1 MKLGIN
7 SYTYMWA
14 IGYTI
19 GDRETRPAR
28 PLSAL
33 DLLGKARE
41 LSVRVVQIGPNLPLD
56 KLSEADLDAFT
67 LQAQAWGIE
76 LELGTRGLETDHLL
90 RQLALARRIGA
101 KLLRTIPE
109 IGGKPIAAQAIPGY
123 LRAVLPALEANASV
137 IALENGNLPAAKL
150 RWAIEE
156 VGSPRIGVVLD
167 MVNSLAVSEGWQQV
181 TEALAPH
188 TMCLHLKD
196 FAVMRAW
203 NMMGFVVE
211 GRPAGKGQIDLSWL
225 FDTLKASRYDFNVII
240 ELWPP
245 EQPTLEESIA
255 LEQAWAVESVSA
267 LRAYVKE

>member
-7 SYTYMWA
+7 TYTYMWS
-14 IGYTI
+14 IGFQF
-19 GDRETRPAR
+19 GDRQAQPAR

-33 DLLGKARE
+33 DLLCKARD
-41 LSVRVVQIGPNLPLD
+41 LSLRVVQIGPNLPLD
-56 KLSEADLDAFT
+56 KLSEADLDAFVR
-67 LQAQAWGIE
+67 QAHTWGIE

-90 RQLALARRIGA
+90 RQLALAKRIGA
-101 KLLRTIPE
+101 RLLRTIPE
-109 IGGKPIAAQAIPGY
+109 IDGKPVAAQEIPGY
-123 LRAVLPALEANASV
+123 LRAVLPSLEANASV
-137 IALENGNLPAAKL
+137 IALENGNLPAARL

-203 NMMGFVVE
+203 NMMGFVIE
-211 GRPAGKGQIDLSWL
+211 GRPAGKGQVDLPWL
-225 FDTLKASRYDFNVII
+225 FDTLRASRYDFNVII

-267 LRAYVKE
+267 LRVHVKD